1 MEVFTEIHA
10 RGVGPRAS
18 VPYAT
23 AAALLLAACLT
34 TSPSHAGISH
44 PPSEENGMESTR
56 RHAPGA
62 RPVVHQGV
70 RYEQL
75 RRPREQGFQ
84 QSGGVIAAIDEASG
98 EQLWAVQLYETAL
111 DPAEE
116 RDAQEVY
123 VSELTLD
130 TKQGVLKAVD
140 ERKRVWLIRLSDG
153 SVSPE

>member
-1 MEVFTEIHA
+1 MM
-10 RGVGPRAS
+10 R
-18 VPYAT
+18 VPLA
-23 AAALLLAACLT
+23 AVAALMLAACLT
-34 TSPSHAGISH
+34 TDPSRADISPS
-44 PPSEENGMESTR
+44 PSKENSMESAKR
-56 RHAPGA
+56 RAPSA
-62 RPVVHQGV
+62 RPVEHQGV

-98 EQLWAVQLYETAL
+98 EQLWVVQLYETTF

-130 TKQGVLKAVD
+130 AKQGVLKAVD

-153 SVSPE
+153 SVNPQ